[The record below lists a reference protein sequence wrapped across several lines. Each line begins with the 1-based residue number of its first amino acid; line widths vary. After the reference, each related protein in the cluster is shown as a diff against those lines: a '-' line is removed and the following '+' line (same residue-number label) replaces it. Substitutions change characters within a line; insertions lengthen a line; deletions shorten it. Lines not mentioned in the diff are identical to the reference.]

1 MVILKDARATALEV
15 LIQVERKGQKIDQAL
30 EQAYGEG
37 LSVKDRGLVTELV
50 YGVLR
55 HRNRLD
61 WALGQFCR
69 KPIQKLSPT
78 LRNILRM
85 GAYQILFLDRIPA
98 RAAVDEAVDL
108 TQRKG
113 ARGLGGFVNAVL
125 RSLDRD
131 RAAITYPDFKTDP
144 VRYLSVFYSHP
155 EWMVNRWLNR
165 YGPERT
171 VALCQV
177 NNQIPPVTLRTNTLL
192 TTRESLEA
200 QLKNEGMDVESCAVS
215 PLALRIKDGIVTESA
230 AYREGWFYIQD
241 EAAQLVVFG
250 LAPRPG
256 EVILD
261 ACAAPGGKTTHMAQ
275 VMANEGRIIALD
287 LKAQRL
293 ELVREN
299 CQRLGIR
306 IVECLLGDARDTKIL
321 KGSQQA
327 LPGAAAGA
335 GGHLPAGRQVGGATA
350 PHGPPDQKDL
360 QFDRVLVDA
369 PCSGLG
375 VLRRNPEGKW
385 TKTEDLIHRYGKLQL
400 EILEGVSPWLKEGG
414 VLMYSTC
421 STEPEENEQVV
432 RRFLSAHPE
441 YRIQNLQEDLP
452 PAASSMITPEGFLS
466 TLLNRESMDGF
477 FAAKLVKRGSG

>member
-1 MVILKDARATALEV
+1 MVILKDARTTALEV
-15 LIQVERKGQKIDQAL
+15 LIQVERKGQKVDQAL

-37 LSVKDRGLVTELV
+37 LSVRDRGLVTQLV

-55 HRNRLD
+55 HRNRMD

-69 KPIQKLSPT
+69 KPIQRLSPT

-98 RAAVDEAVDL
+98 RAVVDEAVDL

-113 ARGLGGFVNAVL
+113 VQGLSGFVNAVL

-131 RAAITYPDFKTDP
+131 RAAITYPDPQTDP
-144 VRYLSVFYSHP
+144 VRHLSVSYSHP
-155 EWMVNRWLNR
+155 EWMVNRWLKR

-171 VALCQV
+171 MVLCQA
-177 NNQIPPVTLRTNTLL
+177 NNQIPPVTLRANTLL

-200 QLKNEGMDVESCAVS
+200 QLKSEGVEVEDCTVS
-215 PLALRIKDGIVTESA
+215 SLALRIKDGVVTESA
-230 AYREGWFYIQD
+230 AYRKGWFYVQD
-241 EAAQLVVFG
+241 EAAQLVVLG

-261 ACAAPGGKTTHMAQ
+261 ACAAPGGKTTHTAQ

-287 LKAQRL
+287 VKAQRL

-306 IVECLLGDARDTKIL
+306 IVECLLGDARVVKGL
-321 KGSQQA
+321 KG
-327 LPGAAAGA
+327 L
-335 GGHLPAGRQVGGATA
+335 
-350 PHGPPDQKDL
+350 K
-360 QFDRVLVDA
+360 FDRILVDA

-385 TKTEDLIHRYGKLQL
+385 TKTEDLIHRYARLQS

-421 STEPEENEQVV
+421 STELEENEQVV
-432 RRFLSAHPE
+432 RKFLSAHPE
-441 YRIQNLQEDLP
+441 YQIQSLQEDLP
-452 PAASSMITPEGFLS
+452 PAASSLITSEGFLS
-466 TLLNRESMDGF
+466 TLLNSESMDGF
-477 FAAKLVKRGSG
+477 FAAKLVKQSGGK

>member
-1 MVILKDARATALEV
+1 MAILKDARTTALEA
-15 LIQVERKGQKIDQAL
+15 LIRVERKGQKPDQAL
-30 EQAYGEG
+30 EQVFGEG
-37 LSVKDRGLVTELV
+37 ISDKDRGLVTELV

-61 WALGQFCR
+61 WVLGQFCR
-69 KPIQKLSPT
+69 KSIRGLSPT

-98 RAAVDEAVDL
+98 RAVVDEAVDL

-131 RAAITYPDFKTDP
+131 RASINYPDLKTDP

-155 EWMVNRWLNR
+155 EWMVNRWLER

-171 VALCQV
+171 MALCQA
-177 NNQIPPVTLRTNTLL
+177 NNEIPPVTLRTNTLL
-192 TTRESLEA
+192 TIRESLES
-200 QLKNEGMDVESCAVS
+200 QLKNEGVDVEDCVVS
-215 PLALRIKDGIVTESA
+215 PLALRVKDGVATQAA
-230 AYREGWFYIQD
+230 AYRKGWFYIQD
-241 EAAQLVVFG
+241 EAAQLVVYG
-250 LAPRPG
+250 LAPKPG

-275 VMANEGRIIALD
+275 VMGNQGRIIALD

-293 ELVREN
+293 ELIREN
-299 CQRLGIR
+299 CQRLGIK
-306 IVECLLGDARDTKIL
+306 IVECLLGDARTVKAL
-321 KGSQQA
+321 KN
-327 LPGAAAGA
+327 L
-335 GGHLPAGRQVGGATA
+335 
-350 PHGPPDQKDL
+350 K
-360 QFDRVLVDA
+360 FDRILVDA

-385 TKTEDLIHRYGKLQL
+385 TKTEDLVHRYARLQL

-421 STEPEENEQVV
+421 STEPEENEGVV
-432 RRFLSAHPE
+432 GRFLSAHPE
-441 YRIQNLQEDLP
+441 YRVQNLKEDLP
-452 PAASSMITPEGFLS
+452 ATASSMTTPEGFFS
-466 TLLNRESMDGF
+466 TLLNAELMDGF
-477 FAAKLVKRGSG
+477 FAAKLIKKIKGERK

>member
-15 LIQVERKGQKIDQAL
+15 LIRVERRGQKIDRAL
-30 EQAYGEG
+30 EQADGGG
-37 LSVKDRGLVTELV
+37 LSVRDRGLMTELV

-55 HRNRLD
+55 YRNRLD
-61 WALGQFCR
+61 WVLGQFCR
-69 KPIQKLSPT
+69 KSVQKLSPT

-98 RAAVDEAVDL
+98 RAVVDEAVDL

-113 ARGLGGFVNAVL
+113 VKGLGGFVNAVL

-131 RAAITYPDFKTDP
+131 RTAITYPDLKTDP
-144 VRYLSVFYSHP
+144 VRYLSVYYSHP
-155 EWMVNRWLNR
+155 EWMVSRWLKR
-165 YGPERT
+165 YGPERAT
-171 VALCQV
+171 ALCQA

-200 QLKNEGMDVESCAVS
+200 QLKNEGVEVEGCAVS
-215 PLALRIKDGIVTESA
+215 PLALRVKDGVVTQTA
-230 AYREGWFYIQD
+230 AYRQGWFYVQD
-241 EAAQLVVFG
+241 EAAQLVVLG

-261 ACAAPGGKTTHMAQ
+261 ACAAPGGKTTYMAQ
-275 VMANEGRIIALD
+275 VMGNNGRIIALD
-287 LKAQRL
+287 LKPQRL
-293 ELVREN
+293 EVVREN
-299 CQRLGIR
+299 CERLGIR
-306 IVECLLGDARDTKIL
+306 VVEYLVGDGRAVKGLKKI
-321 KGSQQA
+321 K
-327 LPGAAAGA
+327 
-335 GGHLPAGRQVGGATA
+335 
-350 PHGPPDQKDL
+350 
-360 QFDRVLVDA
+360 FDRILVDA

-385 TKTEDLIHRYGKLQL
+385 TKTEDLIHHYARLQL

-421 STEPEENEQVV
+421 STEPEENEQAV

-441 YRIQNLQEDLP
+441 YRIQNLKEDLP

-477 FAAKLVKRGSG
+477 FAAKLVKPIGGK

>member
-1 MVILKDARATALEV
+1 MVILKDARTTALEV
-15 LIQVERKGQKIDQAL
+15 LIRVERKGHKVEQAL

-37 LSVKDRGLVTELV
+37 LSVKDRGLMTELV

-55 HRNRLD
+55 YRNRLD

-69 KPIQKLSPT
+69 KSIQKLSPT

-98 RAAVDEAVDL
+98 RAVVDEAVDL

-113 ARGLGGFVNAVL
+113 VKGLGGFVNAVL

-155 EWMVNRWLNR
+155 EWMVNRWLKR

-171 VALCQV
+171 MALCQA

-200 QLKNEGMDVESCAVS
+200 QLKNEGVDVEGCTVS
-215 PLALRIKDGIVTESA
+215 PLALRIKDGVFTQSA
-230 AYREGWFYIQD
+230 AYRKGWFYIQD
-241 EAAQLVVFG
+241 EAAQLVVLG

-261 ACAAPGGKTTHMAQ
+261 ACAAPGGKTTHIAQ

-306 IVECLLGDARDTKIL
+306 IVECLLGDARAVKGL
-321 KGSQQA
+321 KN
-327 LPGAAAGA
+327 L
-335 GGHLPAGRQVGGATA
+335 
-350 PHGPPDQKDL
+350 K
-360 QFDRVLVDA
+360 FDRILVDA

-385 TKTEDLIHRYGKLQL
+385 TKTEDLIQQYARLQL
-400 EILEGVSPWLKEGG
+400 EILEGVSPWLKEDG

-432 RRFLSAHPE
+432 RKFLSAHPE
-441 YRIQNLQEDLP
+441 YRIQNLQEALP

-466 TLLNRESMDGF
+466 TLLNSESMDVF
-477 FAAKLVKRGSG
+477 FAAKLIKRGSG

>member
-1 MVILKDARATALEV
+1 MVILKDARTAALEA
-15 LIQVERKGQKIDQAL
+15 LIQVERKGQMVDQVL

-37 LSVKDRGLVTELV
+37 LSVRDRGLVTELV

-69 KPIQKLSPT
+69 KPIQRLSPT

-98 RAAVDEAVDL
+98 RAVVDEAVGL
-108 TQRKG
+108 TRKKG
-113 ARGLGGFVNAVL
+113 AQGLSGFVNAVL

-131 RAAITYPDFKTDP
+131 RETISYPDSETDP
-144 VRYLSVFYSHP
+144 VRHLSVSYSHP
-155 EWMVNRWLNR
+155 EWMVGRWLKR

-171 VALCQV
+171 MALCQA
-177 NNQIPPVTLRTNTLL
+177 NNEIPPVTLRVNTLWA
-192 TTRESLEA
+192 TREALAAKLKGEGVEVEA
-200 QLKNEGMDVESCAVS
+200 CAVS
-215 PLALRIKDGIVTESA
+215 PLALRIKDGIVMESA
-230 AYREGWFYIQD
+230 AYRKGWFYVQD
-241 EAAQLVVFG
+241 EAAQLVVLG

-275 VMANEGRIIALD
+275 VMAHRGRIIALD
-287 LKAQRL
+287 VKAQRL

-306 IVECLLGDARDTKIL
+306 TVECHLGDARRIKAFKNI
-321 KGSQQA
+321 K
-327 LPGAAAGA
+327 
-335 GGHLPAGRQVGGATA
+335 
-350 PHGPPDQKDL
+350 
-360 QFDRVLVDA
+360 FDRILVDA

-385 TKTEDLIHRYGKLQL
+385 TKTAALIHRYARLQY

-421 STEPEENEQVV
+421 STEPEESEQVV
-432 RRFLSAHPE
+432 RKFLSAYPE
-441 YRIQNLQEDLP
+441 YQIQNLREDLP
-452 PAASSMITPEGFLS
+452 PAASSMVIPEGFLS
-466 TLLNRESMDGF
+466 TLWNSESMDGF

>member
-1 MVILKDARATALEV
+1 MVILKDARTTALEV
-15 LIQVERKGQKIDQAL
+15 LIQFERKGQKIDQAM

-55 HRNRLD
+55 HRSRLD

-69 KPIQKLSPT
+69 KPIQKLSPI

-98 RAAVDEAVDL
+98 RAAVDEAVNL

-113 ARGLGGFVNAVL
+113 AQGLSGFVNAVL
-125 RSLDRD
+125 RSLDRG
-131 RAAITYPDFKTDP
+131 RAAITYPDSQTDP
-144 VRYLSVFYSHP
+144 VRHLSVSYSHP
-155 EWMVNRWLNR
+155 EWMVSRWLKR

-171 VALCQV
+171 VALCQA
-177 NNQIPPVTLRTNTLL
+177 NNQTPPMTVRTNTLL
-192 TTRESLEA
+192 TARESLDA
-200 QLKNEGMDVESCAVS
+200 QLKSEGVEVEGCTVS
-215 PLALRIKDGIVTESA
+215 PLALRIKNGAIMESA
-230 AYREGWFYIQD
+230 AYHKGWFYIQD
-241 EAAQLVVFG
+241 EAAQLVVLG

-256 EVILD
+256 EIILD

-275 VMANEGRIIALD
+275 IMGNEGRIIALD

-293 ELVREN
+293 ERVREN

-306 IVECLLGDARDTKIL
+306 IVEYLLGDTRAVKEL
-321 KGSQQA
+321 KN
-327 LPGAAAGA
+327 LKFN
-335 GGHLPAGRQVGGATA
+335 RI
-350 PHGPPDQKDL
+350 
-360 QFDRVLVDA
+360 LVDA

-385 TKTEDLIHRYGKLQL
+385 IKTEDSIHRYAQLQFEL
-400 EILEGVSPWLKEGG
+400 LEGVSPWLKEGG
-414 VLMYSTC
+414 ILMYSTC
-421 STEPEENEQVV
+421 STEPEENEEVV
-432 RRFLSAHPE
+432 RRFLSIHLE
-441 YRIQNLQEDLP
+441 YQIQNLQEDLP
-452 PAASSMITPEGFLS
+452 HAASSMITPEGFLS
-466 TLLNRESMDGF
+466 TLLNSESMDGF